1 MADTAINVVTGKRL
15 DGAEARPESIPEHAT
30 WANGLWYVGG
40 QPWNRVI
47 SKPTPVG
54 EQKALHAAEY
64 EKQQVQLREGLPA
77 GQYRHG
83 GLIYG
88 RDAKSI
94 GPDDQSWR
102 PGHAERREARIE
114 GIKEASE
121 AQQDAITAL
130 ERATQRKL
138 EADAKFAKSYETKEA

>member
-1 MADTAINVVTGKRL
+1 MADTAEDIV
-15 DGAEARPESIPEHAT
+15 RPAWVPANAV
-30 WANGLWYVGG
+30 WVNGLWHVNGVKIYEGTRP
-40 QPWNRVI
+40 QMTDRER
-47 SKPTPVG
+47 G
-54 EQKALHAAEY
+54 EAQKALHAAEY
-64 EKQQVQLREGLPA
+64 EKQQVQLREGLSA

-102 PGHAERREARIE
+102 PGHAERREERIA

-121 AQQDAITAL
+121 AQQEAITAL

-138 EADAKFAKSYETKEA
+138 EADARFAKSYETKEA